1 MVRKLIVVGGG
12 TAGWVSAAYLAR
24 MLCADLADG
33 IEITLVEA
41 PDIGAIGVG
50 EGTFPSIR
58 KTLERLGID
67 ERLVCTEA
75 SATFKQGIRFV
86 DWARGSDQY
95 YHLFEPAYRPE
106 GPDLLPYWLLGEAG
120 ARSWSAAR
128 SVQAGV
134 VDAMHGPKRAD
145 QGQYQ
150 GALAYAYHFDALA
163 FAGLLRRHAV
173 SLGVRHIADKVI
185 DVRLSADG
193 AIESLL
199 TEANGEI
206 SGDLYIDCTGFR
218 AQLIGKA
225 MGIPFVSRRKE
236 LFVDRAVTLQQPYAD
251 PLRPLPSCTI
261 AKAESAGWIWDIGLR
276 HRRGVGYV
284 YSSDHCTD
292 EQAAKVLRGYAGTA
306 VAETQFR
313 LLKFEA
319 GYRNVQWHRN
329 CIAIGL
335 SAGFIEP
342 LEATGIGFAESA
354 ALLVAALFPWSG
366 QMEIAASQF
375 NAAMARRYGNVVEF
389 IKAHYCL
396 SQRRDSDF
404 WIDNC
409 RPETILD
416 SLKDRLERWRYRMP
430 DFVDIDYGHDTFVE
444 DNWRQVIYGMGF
456 RTDLTARRGALR
468 HHDAARAAF
477 GAMQHQAGKAIAF
490 LPSHRNLVEEVCAA
504 RPPAMAGEGRR

>member
-1 MVRKLIVVGGG
+1 MTKKIIIVGGG
-12 TAGWVSAAYLAR
+12 TAGWISAAYLAR

-33 IEITLVEA
+33 IEITLIEA

-50 EGTFPSIR
+50 EGTFPSIC
-58 KTLERLGID
+58 KTLSRLGID
-67 ERLVCTEA
+67 ERLVLSEA

-86 DWARGSDQY
+86 DWARGDDEY
-95 YHLFEPAYRPE
+95 YHLFQPAHRPE
-106 GPDLLPYWLLGEAG
+106 GLDLLPYWLLGEAG
-120 ARSWSAAR
+120 DRPWNAVR
-128 SVQAGV
+128 SVQGKV
-134 VDAMHGPKRAD
+134 VDAMRGPKRAD
-145 QGQYQ
+145 QEQYQ

-163 FAGLLRRHAV
+163 FGGVLRRHAIA
-173 SLGVRHIADKVI
+173 LGVRHLADKVI
-185 DVRLSADG
+185 DVRLGADG

-199 TEANGEI
+199 TEANGEV
-206 SGDLYIDCTGFR
+206 SGDLYIDCTGFN
-218 AQLIGKA
+218 ATLIGRA
-225 MGIPFVSRRKE
+225 MGMPFISRRHE

-251 PLRPLPSCTI
+251 PMAPIPSCTI
-261 AKAESAGWIWDIGLR
+261 SKAESAGWIWDIGLR

-284 YSSDHCTD
+284 YSSDHITD
-292 EQAAKVLRGYAGTA
+292 EQAARSLRDYVRAPGS
-306 VAETQFR
+306 ETELR

-329 CIAIGL
+329 CVAIGL

-354 ALLVAALFPWSG
+354 ALLIAAIFPWNG
-366 QMEIAASQF
+366 QMEVAAAQF
-375 NAAMARRYGNVVEF
+375 NAAMVRRYANVVEF

-409 RPETILD
+409 RPETIPD
-416 SLKDRLERWRYRMP
+416 SLKDRLERWQHRMP

-456 RTDLTARRGALR
+456 RTDLSARRGALR
-468 HHDAARAAF
+468 HYDAAREAF
-477 GAMQHQAGKAIAF
+477 AGMDGSCRKALAF
-490 LPSHRNLVEEVCAA
+490 LPPHRDLIEQLCATGA
-504 RPPAMAGEGRR
+504 RH